1 MPTMFAGEFAHEVS
15 CSQHYILKQYC
26 DAEFVRERRP
36 GPPLWKVP
44 NKALSLALSRSLS
57 LSLAFSSARAR
68 SLSLSQSRDLASL
81 LTGGVS
87 NQSPTVFV
95 GEFVHGKEV
104 SSQEPTLSA
113 AR

>member
-1 MPTMFAGEFAHEVS
+1 
-15 CSQHYILKQYC
+15 
-26 DAEFVRERRP
+26 
-36 GPPLWKVP
+36 
-44 NKALSLALSRSLS
+44 
-57 LSLAFSSARAR
+57 
-68 SLSLSQSRDLASL
+68 
-81 LTGGVS
+81 VS